1 MVSATGDSIEEVL
14 QALAGYTLGGN
25 GSGGGSPP
33 PSGQDSAASTTAPMI
48 PSELR
53 PGVVKG
59 SQGARWVWMESR
71 HQKLSMT
78 WAPSGEPGKVIFW
91 RINGYYVFA
100 KRVEWVVVQISGP
113 SAPTENGGQILETI
127 GKAWTDLVTQGPTLF
142 GPRTHFDPQ
151 TIKDVENSLRTMS
164 GWGDRVNTDLTKQIA
179 GINDDDSSFRGSAL
193 EAFEHRVHGLQN
205 QVRDISSELKPAQD
219 ALSAAHIEATKFI
232 STFRT
237 ELEAFRALDGGMWAD
252 PRQALIRILN
262 SAMLVDTHDNT
273 DLVQNSL
280 GPRTLVDPDGASIRN
295 TNVGPTEVNE
305 SPLLIS
311 FPTLPALFADAGIDG
326 SFFTEQQ
333 DAFAHETWA
342 HVDHILRRAWATKV
356 ERAFTGTIAGARTL
370 DTALEEAW
378 KSLHM
383 APAAPL
389 PPGANPPTSSKNP
402 PQFDFPPIDFPPF
415 EIPPF
420 KFPPFEIP
428 PFKIPPFKIP
438 PPEFGQTPP
447 PDGNGPNIS
456 GKTPPGFD
464 GTAFQGPGGNGAGV
478 DGAGLGGIDPTT
490 GLPMGRTLGGITA
503 PGGKKRLA
511 AGTEAGSGKAGL
523 LPTTLDGVAVT
534 PAGKHAQ
541 GFQVPDLS
549 GPVSATLP
557 SGGAGVAT
565 GGLNREFATAAGGLD
580 TAGPGGAGLASG
592 TGLPGAAGG
601 AGNGMPYLP
610 PMGGA
615 GGRERDRD
623 RERTTLVTE
632 DEDTWGTSPH
642 CGPAVIGRGELPEEF
657 EPEIHTD
664 LPVPT
669 TGAGGTT
676 ADTRARQRGRA

>member
-1 MVSATGDSIEEVL
+1 MASATGDSIEEVL

-25 GSGGGSPP
+25 GSGSGSPA
-33 PSGQDSAASTTAPMI
+33 PSGGDSAASTTAPMI
-48 PSELR
+48 PAEVR

-71 HQKLSMT
+71 HQKVVMT
-78 WAPSGEPGKVIFW
+78 WHPSAEPGKVIFW
-91 RINGYYVFA
+91 RFNGYYVLA
-100 KRVEWVVVQISGP
+100 SRVEWVVVQISGP

-193 EAFEHRVHGLQN
+193 EAFEHRVHGLQS
-205 QVRDISSELKPAQD
+205 QVRDISSQLKPAQD
-219 ALSAAHIEATKFI
+219 ALSAAHVEATKFI

-237 ELEAFRALDGGMWAD
+237 ELEALRALDGGMWAD

-262 SAMLVDTHDNT
+262 SATLVDSQHNT
-273 DLVQNSL
+273 DLVKSSL

-295 TNVGPTEVNE
+295 TNGGPAEVNE

-311 FPTLPALFADAGIDG
+311 FPTLPAMFADAGIDA

-356 ERAFTGTIAGARTL
+356 ERAFTGTIAAARTL
-370 DTALEEAW
+370 DRALEEAW
-378 KSLHM
+378 KAMHM

-389 PPGANPPTSSKNP
+389 PPGANPSTSSKNP
-402 PQFDFPPIDFPPF
+402 PQSDFPPIDFPPIDFPPF
-415 EIPPF
+415 KFPPF
-420 KFPPFEIP
+420 KF
-428 PFKIPPFKIP
+428 P

-447 PDGNGPNIS
+447 PDGNGPDIT
-456 GKTPPGFD
+456 GKTPPGLD
-464 GTAFQGPGGNGAGV
+464 GTAFQGPGENGAGV
-478 DGAGLGGIDPTT
+478 GGAGVGGSGGGGSGLGGTDPTT
-490 GLPMGRTLGGITA
+490 GLPMGRTLGGITS
-503 PGGKKRLA
+503 PGAKNRLT
-511 AGTEAGSGKAGL
+511 AGTGAGSGRAGL
-523 LPTTLDGVAVT
+523 LPTTLDGVDVT
-534 PAGKHAQ
+534 SAGRRAQ

-565 GGLNREFATAAGGLD
+565 GGLNREFATAAGGLG
-580 TAGPGGAGLASG
+580 GPDGAGLAGG

-615 GGRERDRD
+615 GGGRERDRD
-623 RERTTLVTE
+623 RERATLVTE